1 MKILHSLATL
11 LFVLILLIQLD
22 LNPIVEATD
31 GSSKSVSK
39 ATKGLQKVKCKEK
52 VDEAL
57 RQYFKDEDD
66 DDNDDNDDVDDDD
79 ADDGNESDE
88 DALENDR
95 TDNQDY
101 GDDDND
107 EDNDDD
113 DDDDQSGEKASDN
126 DSNDDDDDDDS
137 KESAHENEDDD
148 DEEKNQVKKSVQ
160 SVEKNSAHDDED
172 DDDDD
177 NDDDEPT
184 PIPAKKKKESGKKNK
199 NNPSNK
205 KASVN
210 KKSSQNDHD
219 DDEDDDENSDQPR
232 RSRAHID
239 DILKV
244 YEIGSQDDNA
254 EQNLIQS
261 IFRDVK
267 RVYES
272 TVKPL
277 ETIYKYRQI
286 TTRLITDSEI
296 FSKPMILFLGGKSTG
311 KSSLVNYLL
320 GIDGTS
326 WQIPTGAASQ
336 TKFSILTYGD
346 NYTHLSPIEL
356 AADFTFSSLQRF
368 GEQFIADYIDA
379 RRLPINILQKMVIV
393 DSPGLIDMVPT
404 AMAKQTIDNDVYQW
418 FIDRSDVIYIV
429 IDVSQLHLS
438 TSLRALLDQLKGR
451 EVRFIIAKA
460 DMASHSQ
467 IISMF
472 GQLLWVLS
480 PIMSHERPPMV
491 YALSTLPQD
500 NFDEFVDSQE
510 TSWLKDLSQQLSGIS
525 RIESHIAEVRR
536 HAVRVR
542 NHAKLIDCYLSTFY
556 KNKGLFTFGSSS
568 RQLAADIAENPH
580 QYRIYS
586 GAFMGQLQ
594 NVSRYDLPDPGVYRE
609 FFRSNPLI
617 DFKPLTST
625 CSYFR
630 GCPIDRLDVAI
641 AYDLPELVGKYKK
654 LTKTKFEQN

>member
-148 DEEKNQVKKSVQ
+148 DEEKNQV
-160 SVEKNSAHDDED
+160 
-172 DDDDD
+172 
-177 NDDDEPT
+177 
-184 PIPAKKKKESGKKNK
+184 
-199 NNPSNK
+199 K

>member
-1 MKILHSLATL
+1 MRLLHSLIIL
-11 LFVLILLIQLD
+11 LFVLLLLIQFD
-22 LNPIVEATD
+22 SNPIVDATD
-31 GSSKSVSK
+31 ESSKSISK
-39 ATKGLQKVKCKEK
+39 ATKGIQKVKCKEK

-57 RQYFKDEDD
+57 RHVHEVKKNSPSSH
-66 DDNDDNDDVDDDD
+66 DND
-79 ADDGNESDE
+79 
-88 DALENDR
+88 
-95 TDNQDY
+95 
-101 GDDDND
+101 
-107 EDNDDD
+107 DNDDD
-113 DDDDQSGEKASDN
+113 DDD
-126 DSNDDDDDDDS
+126 
-137 KESAHENEDDD
+137 
-148 DEEKNQVKKSVQ
+148 
-160 SVEKNSAHDDED
+160 
-172 DDDDD
+172 
-177 NDDDEPT
+177 DDDEPT
-184 PIPAKKKKESGKKNK
+184 PIPAKKKRESVKKNK
-199 NNPSNK
+199 NSGHK
-205 KASVN
+205 KTSTN
-210 KKSSQNDHD
+210 KKSRKHD
-219 DDEDDDENSDQPR
+219 DNDDDDDDNDDDDENSDQPR

-261 IFRDVK
+261 ILRDVK

-311 KSSLVNYLL
+311 KSSIVNYLL
-320 GIDGTS
+320 GIDGTP

-393 DSPGLIDMVPT
+393 DSPGLIDMIPT

-500 NFDEFVDSQE
+500 NFDEFIDSQE
-510 TSWLKDLSQQLSGIS
+510 TGWLKDLSQQLSGIS

-654 LTKTKFEQN
+654 LTKTKLEQN